1 MTWSKKDDH
10 LLTMTIML
18 PSIFKEIRFCTHT
31 AEGGAY
37 MYGQTERFVFAT
49 NIDRQRVL
57 DFVRNIHLLLGLL
70 FYLIGFESKAVLLN
84 TAYI

>member
-1 MTWSKKDDH
+1 
-10 LLTMTIML
+10 
-18 PSIFKEIRFCTHT
+18 
-31 AEGGAY
+31 
-37 MYGQTERFVFAT
+37 MYGQTERLVFAT